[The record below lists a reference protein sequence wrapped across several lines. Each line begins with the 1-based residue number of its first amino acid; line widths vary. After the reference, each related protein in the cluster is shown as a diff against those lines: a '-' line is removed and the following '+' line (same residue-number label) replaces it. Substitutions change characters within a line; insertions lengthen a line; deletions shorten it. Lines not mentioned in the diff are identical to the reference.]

1 MRTSEEKFS
10 SQKMADTLAK
20 RKIVRRRIRLRRLTA
35 CERMVRLAINAH
47 GDLEPVPRDVGV
59 LSEYVNGHQF
69 DAAKRR
75 HDERHQRLVVIMDEL
90 NAEREHLTKTMAVS
104 AVLKQHKDVIPPTK
118 PGERSCTN

>member
-1 MRTSEEKFS
+1 MRTPEDKFS

-47 GDLEPVPRDVGV
+47 RDLEPVPRDVGV
-59 LSEYVNGHQF
+59 LSEYINGSKF

-75 HDERHQRLVVIMDEL
+75 HDERHQRLMVIMDEL
-90 NAEREHLTKTMAVS
+90 TTERELLTANMAAHV
-104 AVLKQHKDVIPPTK
+104 AKRPHKDVIPSTK
-118 PGERSCTN
+118 QIGHQ